1 MAEAVRHDKTARQ
14 LRLLSDALDSGRLGP
29 VRRLIN
35 TLAPAEIGNLLES
48 LPPAKRVVV
57 WGLVDPED
65 DGEVLVHVGD
75 EVRESL
81 LADMDAD
88 EIIAAVEDLDIDDLA
103 DLVEDLPDT
112 VIDEVLKSMD
122 RENRE
127 RLEQVLS
134 YPEDT
139 AGRLMNPD
147 VVTVRADVNVDV
159 VLRYLRLRGE
169 LPDHTDHLFVV
180 SRRHQYLGRLSLAS
194 LVTHEDSTP
203 INRLIDDEQPA
214 IDVEESAEEVARQ
227 FSDHDWVSA
236 PVVDDN
242 NILLGRIT
250 IDDVVDIIREQAEHQ
265 ALGAAGLDEDEDLF
279 SPVKRAVRGRV
290 VWLGINLC
298 TAFLAATVIGQYELT
313 LQKIVALAVL
323 MPIVAGIG
331 GNAAVQVLTLMV
343 RGLALGQVGP
353 SNAKILLWKEIRVAL
368 INGILIG
375 GIVGVIAYF
384 WFRSPLLSLVI
395 TMALIINF
403 CAAATAGVL
412 LPLLLKRMNIDPA
425 VAGTVV
431 VTAVTDVMGF
441 FSFLGL
447 ATLILMHLGRCY
459 ATPGQGGRLERRA
472 RLWLHR
478 TAANLG
484 GRWQDLLPHPRLP
497 AARPAT
503 GARRTGQVH
512 CPPPGRRALARHT
525 GDAGCT
531 AITELKTPCTK
542 TSKASQSLHR
552 SQRSDAYGAGA
563 GLRRAAGTGDST
575 RATPV

>member
-48 LPPAKRVVV
+48 LPPGKRVVV
-57 WGLVDPED
+57 WGLVDAED

-81 LADMDAD
+81 LADMDPD

-103 DLVEDLPDT
+103 DLVDDLPDT

-214 IDVEESAEEVARQ
+214 IDVQETAEEVARQ

-279 SPVKRAVRGRV
+279 SPVKRAVRGRLL
-290 VWLGINLC
+290 WLGINLC
-298 TAFLAATVIGQYELT
+298 TAFLAAGVIGQFEAT
-313 LQKIVALAVL
+313 LEKIVALAVL
-323 MPIVAGIG
+323 MPIVAGMG
-331 GNAAVQVLTLMV
+331 GNAGTQVLTLMV
-343 RGLALGQVGP
+343 RGLALGQVGA
-353 SNAKILLWKEIRVAL
+353 SNAKVLLWKEVRVAL
-368 INGILIG
+368 INGLLLG
-375 GIVGVIAYF
+375 SIVGLVAF
-384 WFRSPLLSLVI
+384 VWFREWQLSLVI
-395 TMALIINF
+395 GAALTINL
-403 CAAATAGVL
+403 CAAALAGVL
-412 LPLLLKRMNIDPA
+412 VPLTLKRMNIDPA
-425 VAGTVV
+425 LAGGVV
-431 VTAVTDVMGF
+431 LTTVTDVTGF
-441 FSFLGL
+441 LCFLGL
-447 ATLILMHLGRCY
+447 ATIVL
-459 ATPGQGGRLERRA
+459 
-472 RLWLHR
+472 LH
-478 TAANLG
+478 
-484 GRWQDLLPHPRLP
+484 
-497 AARPAT
+497 
-503 GARRTGQVH
+503 
-512 CPPPGRRALARHT
+512 
-525 GDAGCT
+525 
-531 AITELKTPCTK
+531 
-542 TSKASQSLHR
+542 
-552 SQRSDAYGAGA
+552 
-563 GLRRAAGTGDST
+563 
-575 RATPV
+575 

>member
-14 LRLLSDALDSGRLGP
+14 LRMLSDALDSGRLGP
-29 VRRLIN
+29 VRRLVN
-35 TLAPAEIGNLLES
+35 TLSPAEIGNLLES
-48 LPPAKRVVV
+48 LPPGKREVV
-57 WGLVDPED
+57 WGLVDAED
-65 DGEVLVHVGD
+65 DGEVLLHVGD

-81 LADMDAD
+81 IADMDPD
-88 EIIAAVEDLDIDDLA
+88 ELVAAVEDLDIDDLA

-134 YPEDT
+134 YHEDS

-169 LPDHTDHLFVV
+169 LPEHTDHLYVV
-180 SRRHQYLGRLSLAS
+180 SRRHQYLGRVPLAA
-194 LVTHEDSTP
+194 LVTHEDTTP

-214 IDVEESAEEVARQ
+214 IDVNESDQEVARM

-279 SPVKRAVRGRV
+279 SPIKRAVRGRV
-290 VWLGINLC
+290 VWLGINLF
-298 TAFLAATVIGQYELT
+298 TAFLAAGVIGQFEAT
-313 LQKIVALAVL
+313 LEKVVALAVL

-343 RGLALGQVGP
+343 RGLALGQVGA
-353 SNAKILLWKEIRVAL
+353 SNARILLWKEIRVAL
-368 INGILIG
+368 INGVLIG
-375 GIVGVIAYF
+375 GIVGLIALF
-384 WFRSPLLSLVI
+384 WFHSFALSLVI
-395 TMALIINF
+395 ALALVVNF
-403 CAAATAGVL
+403 CAAAVAGVL
-412 LPLLLKRMNIDPA
+412 LPLLLKRMNVDPA

-441 FSFLGL
+441 FCFLGL
-447 ATLILMHLGRCY
+447 ATVIL
-459 ATPGQGGRLERRA
+459 
-472 RLWLHR
+472 LH
-478 TAANLG
+478 
-484 GRWQDLLPHPRLP
+484 
-497 AARPAT
+497 
-503 GARRTGQVH
+503 
-512 CPPPGRRALARHT
+512 
-525 GDAGCT
+525 
-531 AITELKTPCTK
+531 
-542 TSKASQSLHR
+542 
-552 SQRSDAYGAGA
+552 
-563 GLRRAAGTGDST
+563 
-575 RATPV
+575 

>member
-29 VRRLIN
+29 VRRLVN

-48 LPPAKRVVV
+48 LPPGKREVV

-65 DGEVLVHVGD
+65 DGEVLVHVGE

-81 LADMDAD
+81 LADMDPD

-134 YPEDT
+134 YPEDS

-214 IDVEESAEEVARQ
+214 IDVGESADEVARQ

-250 IDDVVDIIREQAEHQ
+250 IDDVVDIIRSQAEHQ
-265 ALGAAGLDEDEDLF
+265 ALGAAGLDEEEDLF
-279 SPVKRAVRGRV
+279 SPIKRAVRGRV

-298 TAFLAATVIGQYELT
+298 TAFLAATVIGQFELT
-313 LQKIVALAVL
+313 LQKVVALAVL
-323 MPIVAGIG
+323 MPIVAGVG

-343 RGLALGQVGP
+343 RGIALGQVGQ
-353 SNAKILLWKEIRVAL
+353 SNARILLWKESRVAL
-368 INGILIG
+368 INGTLIG
-375 GIVGVIAYF
+375 TVVGIIAYL
-384 WFRSPLLSLVI
+384 WFHSFLLSLVI
-395 TMALIINF
+395 TLALIINF
-403 CAAATAGVL
+403 CAAALAGVL
-412 LPLLLKRMNIDPA
+412 LPLLLKRMNVDPA

-431 VTAVTDVMGF
+431 VTAVTDVIGF

-447 ATLILMHLGRCY
+447 ATLIL
-459 ATPGQGGRLERRA
+459 
-472 RLWLHR
+472 LH
-478 TAANLG
+478 
-484 GRWQDLLPHPRLP
+484 
-497 AARPAT
+497 
-503 GARRTGQVH
+503 
-512 CPPPGRRALARHT
+512 
-525 GDAGCT
+525 
-531 AITELKTPCTK
+531 
-542 TSKASQSLHR
+542 
-552 SQRSDAYGAGA
+552 
-563 GLRRAAGTGDST
+563 
-575 RATPV
+575 

>member
-29 VRRLIN
+29 VRRLVN

-48 LPPAKRVVV
+48 LPPGKREVV

-65 DGEVLVHVGD
+65 DGEVLVHVGE

-81 LADMDAD
+81 LADMDPD

-134 YPEDT
+134 YPEDS

-214 IDVEESAEEVARQ
+214 IDVGESADEVARQ

-250 IDDVVDIIREQAEHQ
+250 IDDVVDIIRSQAEHQ
-265 ALGAAGLDEDEDLF
+265 ALGAAGLDEEEDLF
-279 SPVKRAVRGRV
+279 SPIKRAVRGRV

-298 TAFLAATVIGQYELT
+298 TAFLAATVIGQFELT
-313 LQKIVALAVL
+313 LQKVVALAVL
-323 MPIVAGIG
+323 MPIVAGVG

-343 RGLALGQVGP
+343 RGIALGQVGQ
-353 SNAKILLWKEIRVAL
+353 SNARILLWKESRVAL
-368 INGILIG
+368 INGTLIG
-375 GIVGVIAYF
+375 TVVGIIAYL
-384 WFRSPLLSLVI
+384 WFHSFLLSLVI
-395 TMALIINF
+395 TLALIINF
-403 CAAATAGVL
+403 CAAALAGVL
-412 LPLLLKRMNIDPA
+412 LPLMLKRMNVDPA

-447 ATLILMHLGRCY
+447 ATLIL
-459 ATPGQGGRLERRA
+459 
-472 RLWLHR
+472 LH
-478 TAANLG
+478 
-484 GRWQDLLPHPRLP
+484 
-497 AARPAT
+497 
-503 GARRTGQVH
+503 
-512 CPPPGRRALARHT
+512 
-525 GDAGCT
+525 
-531 AITELKTPCTK
+531 
-542 TSKASQSLHR
+542 
-552 SQRSDAYGAGA
+552 
-563 GLRRAAGTGDST
+563 
-575 RATPV
+575 

>member
-29 VRRLIN
+29 VRRLVN

-48 LPPAKRVVV
+48 LPPGKREVV
-57 WGLVDPED
+57 WGLVDAED
-65 DGEVLVHVGD
+65 DGEVLLHVGD

-81 LADMDAD
+81 IADMDPD
-88 EIIAAVEDLDIDDLA
+88 ELVAAVEDLDIDDLA

-180 SRRHQYLGRLSLAS
+180 SRRHQYLGRVSLAS
-194 LVTHEDSTP
+194 LVTHEDTTP

-214 IDVEESAEEVARQ
+214 IDVGESAEEVARQ

-250 IDDVVDIIREQAEHQ
+250 IDDVVDIIRAQAEHQ
-265 ALGAAGLDEDEDLF
+265 ALGAAGLDEEEDLF
-279 SPVKRAVRGRV
+279 SPIKRAVRGRV

-298 TAFLAATVIGQYELT
+298 TAFLAASVIGQFEVT
-313 LQKIVALAVL
+313 LEKVVALAIL
-323 MPIVAGIG
+323 MPIVAGVG

-353 SNAKILLWKEIRVAL
+353 SNARILLWKELRVAL
-368 INGILIG
+368 INGVLIG
-375 GIVGVIAYF
+375 VVVGLIALL

-395 TMALIINF
+395 TLALIINF
-403 CAAATAGVL
+403 CAAALAGVL
-412 LPLLLKRMNIDPA
+412 LPLMLKRMNVDPA

-447 ATLILMHLGRCY
+447 ATLIL
-459 ATPGQGGRLERRA
+459 
-472 RLWLHR
+472 LH
-478 TAANLG
+478 
-484 GRWQDLLPHPRLP
+484 
-497 AARPAT
+497 
-503 GARRTGQVH
+503 
-512 CPPPGRRALARHT
+512 
-525 GDAGCT
+525 
-531 AITELKTPCTK
+531 
-542 TSKASQSLHR
+542 
-552 SQRSDAYGAGA
+552 
-563 GLRRAAGTGDST
+563 
-575 RATPV
+575 